1 MTTEQHRGS
10 PSLTYEIGTGGAY
23 DPGLYNADL
32 APVSANERTWN
43 WMHFA
48 ALWVGMAVCIPTY
61 TLASSLVAGGWR
73 WQAAVGSIV
82 LGNIIVLIPIAL
94 VAEAGTRYGIPFPV
108 FARASFGVIGA
119 NIPALLRA
127 IVACGWFGIQTWIG
141 GFAIFKLLEALWPGI
156 ATLPTILPGWVGLGT
171 GEMICFAIFWLVQLA
186 IVLRGMESI
195 KFLETYG
202 SPFLLVI
209 GVALLAWAY
218 VKAGGWGPMLDN
230 PAPAA
235 DRTGP
240 ALGILGAG
248 LTSAVAFWGTMALSI
263 PDFSRYARSQRDQ
276 VVGQAV
282 GLPVTMALFAFIG
295 AAVTSATVVIFGTRI
310 SDPVALLARIG
321 GPVMVIISMIG
332 LTIATLTTNIAANVV
347 SPANAFSNVSPSRI
361 SFRKGAM
368 ITAVI
373 GVLMFPWKLYNDAAA
388 YIFTWLIGYGALLG
402 PVAGIMIADYFLI
415 RNRVLRPDAL
425 FLRGRQYEYTGG
437 VNLVAVVA
445 LVAGILPNLPGFLG
459 ALGAIDA
466 PGWATAVYQW
476 AWFAGFAISA
486 VVYLIGMR
494 IFYPGHR
501 VVGPPAL
508 ADTLVFSSRTGQMLS
523 TKTGEERIP

>member
-1 MTTEQHRGS
+1 MTTEQYRGI

-32 APVSANERTWN
+32 APVPNNERTWT
-43 WMHFA
+43 WVHFA

-61 TLASSLVAGGWR
+61 TLASSLVAGGWT

-82 LGNIIVLIPIAL
+82 LGNLIVLLPIAL

-108 FARASFGVIGA
+108 FARASFGVLGA

-156 ATLPTILPGWVGLGT
+156 ATLPAVLPSWFGLGT
-171 GEMICFAIFWLVQLA
+171 GELICFAIFWLIQVA

-195 KFLETYG
+195 KFLETWG
-202 SPFLLVI
+202 SPFLLFI
-209 GVALLAWAY
+209 GLALLAWAY
-218 VKAGGWGPMLDN
+218 VKSGGWGPMLAN
-230 PAPAA
+230 PAPTAE
-235 DRTGP
+235 RSGP

-276 VVGQAV
+276 VIGQAV
-282 GLPVTMALFAFIG
+282 GLPATMALFAFIG
-295 AAVTSATVVIFGTRI
+295 AAVTNATVVIFATRV
-310 SDPVALLARIG
+310 SDPIELLARIG
-321 GPVMVIISMIG
+321 GPGMVILSMAG
-332 LTIATLTTNIAANVV
+332 LTVATLTTNIAANVV

-361 SFRKGAM
+361 SFRQGAM
-368 ITAVI
+368 ITAAI
-373 GVLMFPWKLYNDAAA
+373 GVLMFPWKLYNDASA

-425 FLRGRQYEYTGG
+425 FLRGKQYEYTGG
-437 VNLVAVVA
+437 VNLVAVAA
-445 LVAGILPNLPGFLG
+445 LILGILPNLPGFLG
-459 ALGAIDA
+459 ALGVIDA
-466 PGWATAVYQW
+466 PAWATSVYQW
-476 AWFAGFAISA
+476 AWFVGFLLSA
-486 VVYLIGMR
+486 AAHLIGMR
-494 IFYPGHR
+494 MFYPTHR
-501 VVGPPAL
+501 VIGPPAL
-508 ADTLVFSSRTGQMLS
+508 ADTLVFSSRTGQAIS
-523 TKTGEERIP
+523 TKTGKENVP